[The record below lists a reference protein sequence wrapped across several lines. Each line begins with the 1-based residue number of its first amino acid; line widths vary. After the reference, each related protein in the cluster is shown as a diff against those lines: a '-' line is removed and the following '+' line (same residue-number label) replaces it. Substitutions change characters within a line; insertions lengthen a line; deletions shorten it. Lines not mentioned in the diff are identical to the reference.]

1 MLVGLGLLG
10 MYYLVL
16 LVRGSRRLL
25 TLMNS
30 SLLAVI
36 VATNLINLFMT
47 SLEEQVSSGTLLM
60 YVVPYLLL
68 LGIVAG
74 ISFTFATPQLP
85 NRRSDRGGPEPVSW
99 HRPNAV
105 LVAFTLML
113 LFSAVFTYLGLS
125 SDYRI
130 YRIAYPLWFSYL
142 FGGIVLWAV
151 ILRSQRHLVRRRE
164 GRVVHKAP
172 SAATSDLSLPSL
184 PPLDIQGAES
194 LAMPLLPDLE
204 DVGYAR
210 HGITKHLRESLKPN
224 AGSNSLTRE
233 TGLSS
238 RFLMLVTGLCK
249 TSRVY
254 ITLLASWWMI

>member
-130 YRIAYPLWFSYL
+130 AYPLWFSYL

-164 GRVVHKAP
+164 GRVYFRSFIALTSTSGHTRSRVSGDA
-172 SAATSDLSLPSL
+172 SAARSGELV
-184 PPLDIQGAES
+184 ES
-194 LAMPLLPDLE
+194 TGTLFVRMLA
-204 DVGYAR
+204 
-210 HGITKHLRESLKPN
+210 
-224 AGSNSLTRE
+224 TRD
-233 TGLSS
+233 
-238 RFLMLVTGLCK
+238 MV
-249 TSRVY
+249 
-254 ITLLASWWMI
+254 

>member
-1 MLVGLGLLG
+1 MMTSMLVGLGLLG

-130 YRIAYPLWFSYL
+130 AYPLWFSYL

-151 ILRSQRHLVRRRE
+151 ILRSQRHLVRRREGRVRSQRHLVRRRE

-204 DVGYAR
+204 
-210 HGITKHLRESLKPN
+210 N
-224 AGSNSLTRE
+224 
-233 TGLSS
+233 
-238 RFLMLVTGLCK
+238 
-249 TSRVY
+249 
-254 ITLLASWWMI
+254 